1 MPCAQMPGWSSW
13 RQPQIFQVRGMQN
26 ECVRTRKNRVLVGDV
41 VRRNVMVML
50 IEVPGMEVGV
60 LW

>member
-1 MPCAQMPGWSSW
+1 
-13 RQPQIFQVRGMQN
+13 MQN